1 MFLCYKLIKLSFTLT
16 SVMTNDR
23 NKTTILYV
31 FSHRGV
37 VGSIGRCKRS
47 TSASDRDG
55 WRVRGSPS
63 QEQSLPRTLPTDTR
77 LPAA

>member
-1 MFLCYKLIKLSFTLT
+1 
-16 SVMTNDR
+16 MTNDR

-37 VGSIGRCKRS
+37 VGSIGRRKRS